1 MYEGLK
7 ESIIEALEEL
17 PAYSVNRTGIQHTV
31 RCPYCGDSSNPNHA
45 HFSIKIDA
53 NDDSPMV
60 YRCLK
65 DGVNH
70 GILTEDV
77 LADLGIHLNDR
88 DHESFKAYMKKST
101 KYINNRRTIV
111 QTEVYKAPL
120 GKPTNLN
127 RIKLAYLNQRL
138 GLHWTFEDALN
149 YKIVFSL
156 SDFMQYNEIENI
168 EAIIDNRYL
177 WVIDNFYVGFLSA
190 NNNCIQFRYVPTIDQ
205 NRQYGRYQKV
215 IINPRNVSQATF
227 YSIPSRIDLLYQGE
241 LHVHVAE
248 GTFDIISVKENLKP
262 NYENQIFYASCGY
275 GYMTIMRYLISN
287 GICNNI
293 HLHVYADKDKDDREQ
308 FRYIR
313 SDPLN
318 EWFDHITIHRNQFGD
333 EKDYGVPLDHIIDGK
348 RKIR

>member
-7 ESIIEALEEL
+7 ESIIEALEEM

-31 RCPYCGDSSNPNHA
+31 RCPYCGDSSNPRHA
-45 HFSIKIDA
+45 HFSIKIDTS
-53 NDDSPMV
+53 DDSPMV

-70 GILTEDV
+70 GLLTEDV
-77 LADLGIHLNDR
+77 LADLGIYLSDR
-88 DHESFKAYMKKST
+88 DHEAFKAYMKKST

-111 QTEVYKAPL
+111 QTEIYKVPVW
-120 GKPTNLN
+120 KSSQKNYMKLN
-127 RIKLAYLNQRL
+127 YINQRL
-138 GLHWTFEDALN
+138 GLHWSFEDAARF
-149 YKIVFSL
+149 KVVFNL
-156 SDFMQYNEIENI
+156 TDFMRFNEIES
-168 EAIIDNRYL
+168 IDGMDDSYR
-177 WVIDNFYVGFLSA
+177 WVIDTYYVGFLSA
-190 NNNCIQFRYVPTIDQ
+190 NNNCIQFRYVPTIDPK
-205 NRQYGRYQKV
+205 RTYLRYQKV
-215 IINPRNVSQATF
+215 ILNPRNVSQATF
-227 YSIPSRIDLLYQGE
+227 YSIPSRIDLLYEGD

-248 GTFDIISVKENLKP
+248 GTFDIISIKENLKP

-318 EWFDHITIHRNQFGD
+318 EWFDHITLHRNHFGD
-333 EKDYGVPLDHIIDGK
+333 EKDYGVPMDHIIDAQ